1 MFIVD
6 QRLGGT
12 EDVPEMTFEVVGSTG
27 NLYLTTIKKDPECDC
42 PDGKKGNQCKHI
54 CYVLLHVLKA
64 PTQLQYQLAFISSE
78 LREIK
83 AGAPVNWNNE
93 SHPPAENNKGNRKP
107 IEGDCPICF
116 QEMIETE
123 EPIVWC
129 KTSCG
134 NNLHKECQ
142 DKWAAATGRSSDVRC
157 VYWYILILFIFQ
169 PPHLSLCLISQQRT
183 NPIYPLSRAVWE
195 NDTPNLSPESLRSLR
210 DDVDNLNTEGYVNLA
225 SQFGLSGKHG
235 MGPLY
240 LRPLFL
246 QRLPL
251 DTTTD
256 YTIPVDLSVYSPFS
270 TARPSS
276 YWRFGNRRVRE

>member
-1 MFIVD
+1 MV
-6 QRLGGT
+6 
-12 EDVPEMTFEVVGSTG
+12 
-27 NLYLTTIKKDPECDC
+27 
-42 PDGKKGNQCKHI
+42 
-54 CYVLLHVLKA
+54 
-64 PTQLQYQLAFISSE
+64 
-78 LREIK
+78 
-83 AGAPVNWNNE
+83 
-93 SHPPAENNKGNRKP
+93 
-107 IEGDCPICF
+107 
-116 QEMIETE
+116 ETE

-169 PPHLSLCLISQQRT
+169 PPPLSLCLISQQRT

-225 SQFGLSGKHG
+225 SQFGLSGKRG

>member
-1 MFIVD
+1 MKATPQQKITKGIANLSKAIVQFVSKKWLKLKNLSSGAKPHVEITCTKNVKTNGPPQQDDLPMFAAFT
-6 QRLGGT
+6 GT
-12 EDVPEMTFEVVGSTG
+12 
-27 NLYLTTIKKDPECDC
+27 
-42 PDGKKGNQCKHI
+42 
-54 CYVLLHVLKA
+54 
-64 PTQLQYQLAFISSE
+64 SS
-78 LREIK
+78 
-83 AGAPVNWNNE
+83 
-93 SHPPAENNKGNRKP
+93 
-107 IEGDCPICF
+107 
-116 QEMIETE
+116 
-123 EPIVWC
+123 
-129 KTSCG
+129 
-134 NNLHKECQ
+134 
-142 DKWAAATGRSSDVRC
+142 SSSSSNP
-157 VYWYILILFIFQ
+157 LPF
-169 PPHLSLCLISQQRT
+169 LCLISQQRT

-225 SQFGLSGKHG
+225 SQFGLSGKRG